1 MAVVLEV
8 RKIISLDPN
17 QMIGVV
23 CNEME
28 GLVEI
33 ESRCRT
39 IRD

>member
-8 RKIISLDPN
+8 RKITL
-17 QMIGVV
+17 IGAVF
-23 CNEME
+23 NEME

-39 IRD
+39 IGVILFNVS